1 MLFPVEKK
9 HVKQG
14 TMLIETML
22 NGDPLY
28 FRSVIWGL
36 YLRSRGS
43 EGSRIRLNHALK
55 DSDFCVYCTAGQTLD
70 FITDPTLNANF

>member
-9 HVKQG
+9 HVEQAV
-14 TMLIETML
+14 LIETVL

-36 YLRSRGS
+36 YLRSRGP
-43 EGSRIRLNHALK
+43 EGSRIRINHALK
-55 DSDFCVYCTAGQTLD
+55 DSDVCVY
-70 FITDPTLNANF
+70 